1 VDAWRLLS
9 YRVGLGRFAPDT
21 DFWTPPRWLNGLLA
35 RVYDFPLGVSLVC
48 IARRDETTAS
58 GGAAPALDDP

>member
-21 DFWTPPRWLNGLLA
+21 DFWTLPRWLNGLLA
-35 RVYDFPLGVSLVC
+35 RVYDLEAWLLGHFDLPLGVSLVC
-48 IARRDETTAS
+48 IARRDETTA
-58 GGAAPALDDP
+58 